1 MRAPKSLA
9 IMAALTLMVSML
21 LPTCASCAASSSTFG
36 RAPGPQPLLSS
47 PCDWDNSTLLQRAL
61 AFVRYVAHIDL
72 DSYRM
77 SKPYYYSDRE
87 MYVGHILQGVQ
98 FYLGAYDNT
107 TLIDVHVEFVDG
119 VFIYY
124 DADLW
129 ADDRYWPAGVR
140 PASRSRPKLTRDF
153 DGPLDA
159 AKAIIRGYMDFAD
172 APYCSLFL
180 FMLDAVG
187 EVENATLRKEDV
199 VLKIEVYEEPWNDVE
214 FLFYRLVELSNGMMA
229 ESWESVYLRV
239 DMDGFL
245 SYFGDD
251 WAHYE
256 VGSTEVNISEEE
268 ALQMAVEA
276 ATRFAEEEG
285 ANVTIAEYSTSLYL
299 DPPDPYTDDILR
311 DDIFKLYPV
320 WCVCIWYSDIF
331 QSERY
336 GEVWGYAMEVWADT
350 GEVKNEGPLEWG
362 WYDDYDDLPRK
373 PYRPQEGSTPRGGDQ
388 ATPPPH
394 VTEGALLL
402 SYWPLIALAISSSLA
417 AYSIRRVKR
426 SARKAEKAIQSLAH
440 IVRPPTSSCP

>member
-1 MRAPKSLA
+1 MGAPKSLA

-21 LPTCASCAASSSTFG
+21 LPTCASCVASSSTFG

-87 MYVGHILQGVQ
+87 MYMGHILQGVQ

-119 VFIYY
+119 VFMYY

-129 ADDRYWPAGVR
+129 AVNG
-140 PASRSRPKLTRDF
+140 SRPKLTRDF

-187 EVENATLRKEDV
+187 EVENATLRKENV

-214 FLFYRLVELSNGMMA
+214 FLFYHLVELSNGMTIGTD
-229 ESWESVYLRV
+229 ESVFLRV

-256 VGSTEVNISEEE
+256 VCSTEVNISEEE
-268 ALQMAVEA
+268 ALQMAVEEA
-276 ATRFAEEEG
+276 MRFAEEEG
-285 ANVTIAEYSTSLYL
+285 ANVTIAEYSTSLF
-299 DPPDPYTDDILR
+299 LR
-311 DDIFKLYPV
+311 ARGDAFKLYPSWSV
-320 WCVCIWYSDIF
+320 VVWYSEIF
-331 QSERY
+331 RSEWY
-336 GEVWGYAMEVWADT
+336 GYVAGYAVEIWADT
-350 GEVKNEGPLEWG
+350 GEI
-362 WYDDYDDLPRK
+362 WYEDPMTLGAYDDLPRK
-373 PYRPQEGSTPRGGDQ
+373 PYRPQEGSTPEGGDQ

-394 VTEGALLL
+394 VTEGAPLL

-417 AYSIRRVKR
+417 AYSIRRVRR
-426 SARKAEKAIQSLAH
+426 SAR
-440 IVRPPTSSCP
+440 RPRRRSSH